1 MLNNHQLD
9 AIKAYAKEALN
20 DDQTGHAMDHVM
32 RVVNLAT
39 RLAEAEQVDATIPVM
54 AAYLH
59 DTIDP
64 KLVADQDQ
72 AVAQLRTFLQ
82 TNQITSSDIDAVM
95 DIITQ
100 MSFAKTL
107 NGERPSL
114 SKAGQIVQD
123 ADWLDAIGAI
133 GIVRA
138 IYYGARHQEKIYD
151 SSIPPREY
159 LDEQSYRNLA
169 DETIINHF
177 YEKLLKI
184 KDMLNTPAARQIAAD
199 RQIVMLNF
207 LDDFKDEW
215 DGLQ

>member
-20 DDQTGHAMDHVM
+20 NDQAGHAMDHVM
-32 RVVNLAT
+32 RVVSLAT

-123 ADWLDAIGAI
+123 ADWHCP
-133 GIVRA
+133 
-138 IYYGARHQEKIYD
+138 RHLLWC
-151 SSIPPREY
+151 PTPR
-159 LDEQSYRNLA
+159 
-169 DETIINHF
+169 
-177 YEKLLKI
+177 
-184 KDMLNTPAARQIAAD
+184 KDL
-199 RQIVMLNF
+199 
-207 LDDFKDEW
+207 
-215 DGLQ
+215 

>member
-9 AIKAYAKEALN
+9 AIKAYAKAALN

-39 RLAEAEQVDATIPVM
+39 RLAEAEQADATIPVM

-72 AVAQLRTFLQ
+72 AVTKLRTFLQ
-82 TNQITSSDIDAVM
+82 TNQINPSDIDAVM

-114 SKAGQIVQD
+114 SIAGQIVQD

-151 SSIPPREY
+151 SSIPPREH

-184 KDMLNTPAARQIAAD
+184 KDMLNTPAARQIATD

>member
-1 MLNNHQLD
+1 MINNHQLD
-9 AIKAYAKEALN
+9 AIKEYTEAALG

-32 RVVNLAT
+32 RVINLAT
-39 RLAEAEQVDATIPVM
+39 RLADAENIDATIPVI

-64 KLVADQDQ
+64 KLVDDQTAAENKLKDFLHTTGLADDD
-72 AVAQLRTFLQ
+72 
-82 TNQITSSDIDAVM
+82 ITEIM
-95 DIITQ
+95 DIISH

-107 NGERPSL
+107 NGERPQLSL
-114 SKAGQIVQD
+114 AGQIVQD

-133 GIVRA
+133 GIVRT

-151 SSIPPREY
+151 SSIPPREN
-159 LDEQSYRNLA
+159 LDEDSYHNLA

-184 KDMLNTPAARQIAAD
+184 KDMLNTDAAKEIAAD

>member
-72 AVAQLRTFLQ
+72 AAAQLRTFLQ